1 MSFLYGDT
9 VVYEYKGFKYMPEDD
24 VEEDNVK
31 RFHNVH
37 VNNGR
42 IYGGSV
48 PLSPYATMTKEL
60 FERWIDMGR
69 PTREEMGGHHPEH
82 HQAYYEKWAL
92 EQLEKEFELDG

>member
-1 MSFLYGDT
+1 MKLHC
-9 VVYEYKGFKYMPEDD
+9 YKGFIYQLEVDY
-24 VEEDNVK
+24 EEDNMK
-31 RFHNVH
+31 RFHL
-37 VNNGR
+37 VNHPDWKS
-42 IYGGSV
+42 YKMM
-48 PLSPYATMTKEL
+48 PASPYMTMTKEI